1 MSAVVLDFF
10 RLLVVILL
18 AMHGLSHVIWFL
30 AAWTSVPTGVG
41 TGPWL
46 LPGDVTIS
54 SPIGKVL
61 GLLALI
67 VVVVFL
73 AAAALL
79 LAGLSSWRSLAN
91 TGVFLSY
98 GAVVPWLRQSPGS
111 WGITSVVTNI
121 VLMFLLALPLSV
133 DVTG

>member
-1 MSAVVLDFF
+1 MSAVLLDFF
-10 RLLVVILL
+10 RLLAVTLL
-18 AMHGLSHVIWFL
+18 CLHGLSHLIWFL

-41 TGPWL
+41 AGPWL
-46 LPGDVTIS
+46 LPGEVTIS

-79 LAGLSSWRSLAN
+79 LASLSSWRSLAN
-91 TGVFLSY
+91 IGVFLSY

>member
-1 MSAVVLDFF
+1 MLLDLFRLLAVVL
-10 RLLVVILL
+10 LV
-18 AMHGLSHVIWFL
+18 MHGLSHVIWFL
-30 AAWTSVPTGVG
+30 AAWTSVRTGVG
-41 TGPWL
+41 DGPWL

-67 VVVVFL
+67 VVVAFL

-79 LAGLSSWRSLAN
+79 LAGLPSWRGLAN